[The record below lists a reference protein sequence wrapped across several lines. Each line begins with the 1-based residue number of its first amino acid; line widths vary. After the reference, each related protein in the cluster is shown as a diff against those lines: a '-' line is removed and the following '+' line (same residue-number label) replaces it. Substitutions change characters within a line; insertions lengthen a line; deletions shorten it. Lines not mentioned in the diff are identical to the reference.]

1 MGELN
6 PAAPMRVRVGVRRG
20 VLSGGAE
27 RLESARGQAGG
38 ALLTASTNMMGRP
51 GTSVEGGAKK
61 SFYLPPPYLSFSGLS
76 CIGNVPAAP
85 TASGL
90 WVLGRRNKH
99 GAWTLWSLCRTTPI
113 LSWRSITS

>member
-6 PAAPMRVRVGVRRG
+6 PAAPKRVRVGGRRG

-51 GTSVEGGAKK
+51 GTSVEGGGAKK
-61 SFYLPPPYLSFSGLS
+61 KFLSSSSLS
-76 CIGNVPAAP
+76 LL
-85 TASGL
+85 L
-90 WVLGRRNKH
+90 WPELH
-99 GAWTLWSLCRTTPI
+99 W
-113 LSWRSITS
+113 